1 MDAIVVSYAAELN
14 RWGIET
20 FKNARPQQKP
30 GVGKFIGL
38 DGDRGGLEL
47 YNSYLSS
54 LNWSIIPID
63 GSHPLQKNIVRKIPK
78 QVWCARHKS
87 SNLRK

>member
-38 DGDRGGLEL
+38 DGDRGGLEA
-47 YNSYLSS
+47 
-54 LNWSIIPID
+54 I
-63 GSHPLQKNIVRKIPK
+63 Q
-78 QVWCARHKS
+78 
-87 SNLRK
+87 